1 MAKGNIFLGQASGKV
16 ADLVFYRMNGEQ
28 VTRSRNRHP
37 RNPKTNAQLYQRAI
51 MATVTNAYK
60 AGSALFDHSFEGY
73 SVGAANQRQFLSLNA
88 RALRSL
94 ISSELINA
102 TPVAEQLGKVVG
114 PGVKSPVGWQG
125 LILSDGS
132 YPQAVFS
139 YEPLGEDVSS
149 IAYTLPSAGAATTRA
164 AYAAAAGLV
173 AGDIYTFCGF
183 RGVIDFDTEVFE
195 VQGASGAGTDQYRQA
210 FWFVR
215 LIVKSSFV
223 EDTTT
228 ALNTATM
235 GDIFEV
241 DSYSEGFDAAFT
253 SLAYTH
259 GVGAGDLFTD
269 FDDVNELVTIGL
281 IRSREDSGVRSR
293 STLMAGNQTTIQSGI
308 SSSWA
313 LAAWEQGAVALGNS
327 RLILEGGGF

>member
-1 MAKGNIFLGQASGKV
+1 MFLGQASGKV
-16 ADLVFYRMNGEQ
+16 ADLVFYRLDGEQ

-51 MATVTNAYK
+51 MSTVTNAYK

-88 RALRSL
+88 RVLRSL
-94 ISSELINA
+94 ISSELANA

-125 LILSDGS
+125 LILSDGT
-132 YPQAVFS
+132 YPQALFT

-149 IAYTLPSAGAATTRA
+149 ISYKLPSAGAATTRA
-164 AYAAAAGLV
+164 AYAAAVGLV

-195 VQGASGAGTDQYRQA
+195 VQGASGAGTTQYRQA

-215 LIVKSSFV
+215 LIVKASFV

-228 ALNTATM
+228 ALNTAIM

-253 SLAYTH
+253 SLAYTR
-259 GVGAGDLFTD
+259 GIGAGDLFTD

-293 STLMAGNQTTIQSGI
+293 STLLAGNQTTIQSGI

>member
-1 MAKGNIFLGQASGKV
+1 MFLGQASGKV
-16 ADLVFYRMNGEQ
+16 ADLVFYRMDGEQ
-28 VTRSRNRHP
+28 MTRSRNRHP

-51 MATVTNAYK
+51 MATVTTAYK
-60 AGSALFDHSFEGY
+60 AGRELFDHSFEGY
-73 SVGAANQRQFLSLNA
+73 SVGAECQRQFLSLNA

-94 ISSELINA
+94 ISSELANS
-102 TPVAEQLGKVVG
+102 TPVAEQLGKVIG

-125 LILSDGS
+125 LIVSQGT
-132 YPQAVFS
+132 YPQALFT

-149 IAYTLPSAGAATTRA
+149 IAFTLPAAGSATTRA

-183 RGVIDFDTEVFE
+183 RGVIDSDAEVFE
-195 VQGASGAGTDQYRQA
+195 VQGARGAGTTQYRQA

-215 LIVKSSFV
+215 LIVKASFV
-223 EDTTT
+223 EDTTS

-241 DSYSEGFDAAFT
+241 DSYSEGFDASFSA
-253 SLAYTH
+253 LVYTH
-259 GVGAGDLFTD
+259 GIGAGDLFTD

-281 IRSREDSGVRSR
+281 IRSREDSGVRSQ
-293 STLMAGNQTTIQSGI
+293 STLVAGNLTTIQSGI

>member
-1 MAKGNIFLGQASGKV
+1 MAKGNMFLGQASGKV
-16 ADLVFYRMNGEQ
+16 ADLVFYRMDGEQ
-28 VTRSRNRHP
+28 MTRSRNRHP

-51 MATVTNAYK
+51 MGTVTSAYK
-60 AGSALFDHSFEGY
+60 AGRVLFDHSFEGY

-94 ISSELINA
+94 ISSELVNS
-102 TPVAEQLGKVVG
+102 TPVAEQLGKVIG
-114 PGVKSPVGWQG
+114 PGVKSPVGWHG
-125 LILSDGS
+125 LILSDGT

-139 YEPLGEDVSS
+139 YQPLGEDVPS
-149 IAYTLPSAGAATTRA
+149 IMYTLPSAGAATTRA

-183 RGVIDFDTEVFE
+183 RGTIDSDSEVFE
-195 VQGASGAGTDQYRQA
+195 VQGASGAGTIQYRQA

-223 EDTTT
+223 EDTKS

-241 DSYSEGFDAAFT
+241 DSYSEGFDASFS

-259 GVGAGDLFTD
+259 GVGIGELFTD
-269 FDDVNELVTIGL
+269 VDDTNDIVTIGL
-281 IRSREDSGVRSR
+281 IRSREDSGVRSQ
-293 STLMAGNQTTIQSGI
+293 STLLAGNEVTIQSGI

-313 LAAWEQGAVALGNS
+313 LDAWEQGAVALGNS

>member
-1 MAKGNIFLGQASGKV
+1 MFLSQASGKV
-16 ADLVFYRMNGEQ
+16 ADLVFYRLDGEQ
-28 VTRSRNRHP
+28 ITRSRNRNP

-51 MATVTNAYK
+51 MATVTTAYK
-60 AGSALFDHSFEGY
+60 AGRELFDHSFEGY
-73 SVGAANQRQFLSLNA
+73 SVGSANQRQFLSLNA

-94 ISSELINA
+94 VSSELANS
-102 TPVAEQLGKVVG
+102 TPVAEQLGKVIG

-125 LILSDGS
+125 LILSDGT
-132 YPQAVFS
+132 YQQALFTH
-139 YEPLGEDVSS
+139 EPLGEDVPS
-149 IAYTLPSAGAATTRA
+149 IMYTLPSAGSATTRA
-164 AYAAAAGLV
+164 AYAAAAGLI
-173 AGDIYTFCGF
+173 AGDIYTFCGW
-183 RGVIDFDTEVFE
+183 RGVISSDSRVFN
-195 VQGASGAGTDQYRQA
+195 VQGASGAGTSQYLQA

-235 GDIFEV
+235 GDVFTV
-241 DSYSEGFDAAFT
+241 DSYSEGFDASFT

-259 GVGAGDLFTD
+259 GVGAGELFTD
-269 FDDVNELVTIGL
+269 VDDTNDIVTIGL

-293 STLMAGNQTTIQSGI
+293 STLMAGNQVTIQSGI

>member
-1 MAKGNIFLGQASGKV
+1 MFLGQASGKV
-16 ADLVFYRMNGEQ
+16 ADLVFYRMDGEQ
-28 VTRSRNRHP
+28 MTRSRNRHP

-60 AGSALFDHSFEGY
+60 AGRELFDHSFEGY

-88 RALRSL
+88 RVLRSL
-94 ISSELINA
+94 VSSEIDNS

-125 LILSDGS
+125 LILSDGN

-139 YEPLGEDVSS
+139 YEPLGEDIPS
-149 IAYTLPSAGAATTRA
+149 IMYTLPAAGSATTPA

-183 RGVIDFDTEVFE
+183 RGVTDADSVVFR
-195 VQGASGAGTDQYRQA
+195 VQGARGAGITQYRQS

-215 LIVKSSFV
+215 LIVKASFV
-223 EDTTT
+223 DDTTT

-253 SLAYTH
+253 SLEYTH
-259 GVGAGDLFTD
+259 GVGIGELFTD
-269 FDDVNELVTIGL
+269 VDDTNDIVTIGL

-293 STLMAGNQTTIQSGI
+293 STLLAGNQIAIQSGI

>member
-1 MAKGNIFLGQASGKV
+1 MAKGNLFLGQASGKV
-16 ADLVFYRMNGEQ
+16 ADLVFYRMDGEQ
-28 VTRSRNRHP
+28 MTRSRNRHP

-51 MATVTNAYK
+51 MSTVTNAYK
-60 AGSALFDHSFEGY
+60 AGRELFDHSFEGY
-73 SVGAANQRQFLSLNA
+73 SVGAANQRQFLSINA
-88 RALRSL
+88 RVLRSL
-94 ISSELINA
+94 ISSEIANE

-125 LILSDGS
+125 LVLSDGT
-132 YPQAVFS
+132 YPQSVFS
-139 YEPLGEDVSS
+139 FEPLGEDVSS
-149 IAYTLPSAGAATTRA
+149 INYTMPAAGSATTRA

-183 RGVIDFDTEVFE
+183 RGFVDSDSELFE
-195 VQGASGAGTDQYRQA
+195 VQGVRGYSGTQYRQS

-215 LIVKSSFV
+215 LIVKASFV
-223 EDTTT
+223 DDTTT

-235 GDIFEV
+235 GDIYEV
-241 DSYSEGFDAAFT
+241 DSYSEGFDPSFT

-259 GVGAGDLFTD
+259 GVGAGDLFAD

-293 STLMAGNQTTIQSGI
+293 STLLAGNSMTIQSGI
-308 SSSWA
+308 SSSWV